1 MAALFAP
8 GMIHSGLMRA
18 VTSVDNVRPVD
29 EADFEAD
36 QVHLL
41 RRGRLRVLDVLL
53 AVVLV
58 AVIVFVAGNMLKN
71 RPDFTPPF
79 LASCLVA
86 VALGVLVAVRR
97 LWPRRALA
105 AAVALSSIATV
116 SGGLWDPVA
125 APARVLCAVAS
136 VEHPRRSA
144 RALGGCAAAVTAAA
158 AIAEVVH
165 SRYGLPVAVGWTAA
179 AWALLACG
187 WLTGHLLRRRRW
199 NAACLDEQRAHRIL
213 ADERLRIAREL
224 HDVVT
229 HGMGMIAVK
238 AGVANHIAETRPE
251 EAREAL
257 QVIETTSREGLA
269 EMRRLLDMLRHD
281 PAPGADLTQPGIEG
295 LQDLARH
302 VRAAGVEVDLAVSA
316 DHALSEALQLTVY
329 RIVQEALTNVVK
341 HAAPTRCRATVDVS
355 ARQVSIQVLDDGTGR
370 PRTPAPGGHG
380 LVGMRE
386 RVAMYGGS
394 FSAGPRA
401 DGGFAV
407 AATLPHGGER

>member
-1 MAALFAP
+1 M
-8 GMIHSGLMRA
+8 
-18 VTSVDNVRPVD
+18 D

-36 QVHLL
+36 QARLL

-58 AVIVFVAGNMLKN
+58 AMIVFVAGNMLKD
-71 RPDFTPPF
+71 RPDFTLPF
-79 LASCLVA
+79 LASCLAA
-86 VALGVLVAVRR
+86 VVLGVLVAVRR
-97 LWPRRALA
+97 LWPRRVLTAT
-105 AAVALSSIATV
+105 VALSCVATV
-116 SGGLWDPVA
+116 TGVLWDPFA
-125 APARVLCAVAS
+125 APALVLCTVAS
-136 VEHPRRSA
+136 VEHPRRSV
-144 RALGGCAAAVTAAA
+144 RALGGCAAAVAAA
-158 AIAEVVH
+158 AVVAEVVH
-165 SRYGLPVAVGWTAA
+165 SRYGPAVAVGWTAA
-179 AWALLACG
+179 AWLLLACG
-187 WLTGHLLRRRRW
+187 WLVGHLLRRRRW
-199 NAACLDEQRAHRIL
+199 NAACLAEQRAQRIL

-251 EAREAL
+251 EARRAL
-257 QVIETTSREGLA
+257 QVIETTSRDALA

-281 PAPGADLTQPGIEG
+281 AAPGTDLTQPGIDG

-302 VRAAGVEVDLAVSA
+302 VQAAGVEVELAVSGE
-316 DHALSEALQLTVY
+316 HALPEALQLTVY

-341 HAAPTRCRATVDVS
+341 HAAPTRCRATVDVT
-355 ARQVSIQVLDDGTGR
+355 ARQVSIQVADDGTGR
-370 PRTPAPGGHG
+370 PPPKSAPGGHG

-401 DGGFAV
+401 EGGFAV
-407 AATLPHGGER
+407 AATLPRGGDR